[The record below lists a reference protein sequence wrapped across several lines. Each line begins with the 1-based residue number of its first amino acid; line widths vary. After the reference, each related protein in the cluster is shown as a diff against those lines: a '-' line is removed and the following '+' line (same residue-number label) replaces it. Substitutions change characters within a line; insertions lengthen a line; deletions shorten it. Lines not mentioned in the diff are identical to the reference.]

1 MRNFILGTIFGSIAT
16 GYFTGHI
23 KVSGQG
29 ITFVGALSDSPAER
43 VAQDINYEKPTG
55 TNQSTSSTEE
65 PS

>member
-23 KVSGQG
+23 KVSSQG

-43 VAQDINYEKPTG
+43 VAQDIKYEPVG
-55 TNQSTSSTEE
+55 TNQSTSTPEE